1 MYKPYPT
8 QLHTLKMIGMAVPA
22 GSLLL
27 KVNFSGTVLELKN
40 EHFSISSPDT
50 SMDNEIGNR

>member
-1 MYKPYPT
+1 
-8 QLHTLKMIGMAVPA
+8 MIGMAVPA